1 MRTFYSFAVFFSA
14 LAFIIT
20 TIHSLIY
27 FKLGRPMYTMESFAS
42 WYFLG
47 TIATLV
53 ISLII
58 LKYYHYK
65 KYKFAFITGVIA
77 AISSLAFSLLV
88 YGMMMGAKVV
98 SYYIPVYIF
107 SLAVGIIYGVSL
119 VPSPAGKRPW
129 LRTAGILVFVL
140 HAFLM
145 VVVIA
150 FTRNTLS
157 NVEVERIHQWTSLA
171 SLLIP
176 GLFTLNFLSE
186 LRTTKLESVDP
197 KMPPVLKSIMTFVAV
212 VAFIAFIII
221 GAKFSFQSL
230 GAIAWRSQE
239 PERAGRLAEPFEAR
253 TFVGSNGETLL
264 YTFMKPIDYD
274 STTQYPLVICL
285 HHGGAHGNDNIRQI
299 DGAPAAQLLA
309 TAENRKKYPAF
320 LFVPQ
325 SPEGIGWGG
334 IANLPAIDSL
344 VFEGLAAFE
353 KEFSID
359 EKRRYVTGSSGGGY
373 GSWHFICTRPKMFAA
388 SIPICG
394 GTDPKLAPKIV
405 DVPVWVFHGEDDTAV
420 PVRFSRDMVSAIK
433 DAGGDPKYTEFAGTG
448 HNIWGEVSATPGLM
462 DWMFAQKRD

>member
-14 LAFIIT
+14 LGFVIT
-20 TIHSLIY
+20 TIHSLFY
-27 FKLGRPMYTMESFAS
+27 FKLGRSMYTMESFAS
-42 WYFLG
+42 WFFLG

-58 LKYYHYK
+58 LKYYHHR
-65 KYKFAFITGVIA
+65 KYKFAFIVGAIA

-88 YGMMMGAKVV
+88 YGMMMGARVL

-107 SLAVGIIYGVSL
+107 SLAVGIIYGASL
-119 VPSPAGKRPW
+119 MPSPAGKRPW
-129 LRTAGILVFVL
+129 LRAAGILVFAL

-145 VVVIA
+145 VVVVA
-150 FTRNTLS
+150 FTRSILS

-176 GLFTLNFLSE
+176 ALFTLNFLSE
-186 LRTTKLESVDP
+186 LRTTKRESVDS
-197 KMPPVLKSIMTFVAV
+197 KMPQALKSIMTFVGV

-221 GAKFSFQSL
+221 GGKFSFQSL
-230 GAIAWRSQE
+230 GAIAWRNQE
-239 PERAGRLAEPFEAR
+239 PERASRLAEPFEAK

-264 YTFMKPIDYD
+264 YRFMKPIDYD
-274 STTQYPLVICL
+274 SAKQYPLVICL

-309 TAENRKKYPAF
+309 TGENRKKYPAF

-373 GSWHFICTRPKMFAA
+373 GSWHFVCSRPDMFAA

-394 GTDPKLAPKIV
+394 GTDPKLAPQIV
-405 DVPVWVFHGEDDTAV
+405 DVPVWVFHGENDTAV

-433 DAGGDPKYTEFAGTG
+433 DAGGDPKYTEFAGAG

-462 DWMFAQKRD
+462 DWMFAQKRK